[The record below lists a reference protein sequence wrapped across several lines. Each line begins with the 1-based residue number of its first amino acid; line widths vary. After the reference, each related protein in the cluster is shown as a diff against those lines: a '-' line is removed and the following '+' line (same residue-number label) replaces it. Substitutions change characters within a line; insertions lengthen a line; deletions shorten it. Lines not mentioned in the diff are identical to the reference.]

1 MSSHIFIKPNINKG
15 EELVERKVAIL
26 VHFSCLPLSK
36 YTAIK
41 SIANCL
47 MPIKFGPVGSQQWY
61 CKNII
66 LYLKCFFNKY
76 NINFII
82 NNFDLFSEINLFCE
96 VLKVEGNILILMQ
109 QNYFIYQT
117 CVLLI
122 ESY

>member
-1 MSSHIFIKPNINKG
+1 MLF
-15 EELVERKVAIL
+15 
-26 VHFSCLPLSK
+26 
-36 YTAIK
+36 
-41 SIANCL
+41 
-47 MPIKFGPVGSQQWY
+47 
-61 CKNII
+61 
-66 LYLKCFFNKY
+66 FFNKY

-117 CVLLI
+117 RVLLI

>member
-1 MSSHIFIKPNINKG
+1 
-15 EELVERKVAIL
+15 
-26 VHFSCLPLSK
+26 
-36 YTAIK
+36 
-41 SIANCL
+41 
-47 MPIKFGPVGSQQWY
+47 MPIKFGPVGSRQWY
-61 CKNII
+61 CKNYS
-66 LYLKCFFNKY
+66 LSQMLFFNKY

-117 CVLLI
+117 RVLLI